1 MLAVWGIGNNR
12 RCQSLLG
19 RLLVIARSRH
29 QKPPVPALGNPAIH
43 LAPIPAV
50 HPPSLA
56 AVSRPGVGVGNPVA
70 VPGSVFESA
79 LAVSRVATDS
89 MGNWMGRG
97 DRLLSRS

>member
-1 MLAVWGIGNNR
+1 MSVLPDFTLPEVTKEG
-12 RCQSLLG
+12 SL
-19 RLLVIARSRH
+19 S
-29 QKPPVPALGNPAIH
+29 
-43 LAPIPAV
+43 
-50 HPPSLA
+50 
-56 AVSRPGVGVGNPVA
+56 GVGVGNPVA